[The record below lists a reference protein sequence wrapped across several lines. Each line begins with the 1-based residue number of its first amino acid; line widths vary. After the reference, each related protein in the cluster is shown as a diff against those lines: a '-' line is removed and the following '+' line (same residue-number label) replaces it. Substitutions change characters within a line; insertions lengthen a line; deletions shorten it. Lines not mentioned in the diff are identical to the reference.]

1 MALHRST
8 HQQDNTTTTPS
19 NANPLKM
26 RRILSLSVVVCLAL
40 SLTAAKP
47 IHPTNNNNHA
57 PHRNQQQPQQ
67 QPRNIL
73 DLLSSS
79 WSSFTPPLKSLH
91 AISGAPNPAN
101 SASKLKMLHKRGV
114 NEKIN
119 SNGKKLTKES
129 SGGNNNNSNKK
140 KASVAAAAAVAV
152 VDKATAQAKHTYSA
166 YEAIVNS
173 DSQMPVFLNQ
183 HHHLKGKGKATK
195 GKATLLAAAAAAA
208 AVGEEGGSRGV
219 KKAGMVTPI
228 DILRQTGTKKPT
240 AAAASATL
248 SAEEE
253 EERERRKKAKE
264 ELEGTSPAPKKKTTE
279 EGTTPAK
286 NQQHKSNKNRNTNK
300 TLANQAR
307 DGAAVE
313 DGTSTV
319 KTLFDTI
326 FAHDQQPPSRR
337 AAESNTA
344 TGATGGMEDS
354 EDFKAI
360 KETIN
365 AAAHAAVA
373 AAASSHHLEERDT
386 AGVLKQ
392 ALENIAH
399 KIEEAATAAIA
410 LEIPSLTDHTLDS
423 SSPSSVLGDNEV
435 HKSALPENHQDTIID
450 DEGAVDLP
458 AVTNNHDN
466 SAPAFA
472 PKQKPGV
479 VIVNDNE
486 YSSDENDGDPYA
498 YTSTYSDNP
507 STSSEYS
514 DTLDEWRLPDE
525 DDYMA
530 QYVHR
535 APQNFPGSESIL
547 FTGTVL
553 QRTLASSALLLVGFA
568 VLLGLISY
576 KMYARRRNTS
586 PWAFLHYMTFGIFT
600 SLFYDSA
607 TISNSTLNAYTTT
620 TTEGQDSSSTSSTA
634 TAMKKGA
641 WLRRGSLT
649 TRSSTSTRT
658 NSNNIMSTPAE
669 KEPLLPEPV
678 VASSASSFSFKKSGP
693 FCTTELRRTS
703 TAQHHQMQID
713 LALQQQQQQQ
723 QQLQLHHEQQQR
735 QGQQQQRGDQFH
747 YQHQQA
753 EMEHLQK
760 SFMRRTSI

>member
-1 MALHRST
+1 MALHRRT
-8 HQQDNTTTTPS
+8 RQQDNTATTTTYAS
-19 NANPLKM
+19 PLKM
-26 RRILSLSVVVCLAL
+26 RRILSLTVVACLAL
-40 SLTAAKP
+40 SLTTAKP
-47 IHPTNNNNHA
+47 IYPTNNNHA
-57 PHRNQQQPQQ
+57 PHRSQQQQHQQ
-67 QPRNIL
+67 QARNIL
-73 DLLSSS
+73 NHLSTS
-79 WSSFTPPLKSLH
+79 WSSFTTPLNSLH
-91 AISGAPNPAN
+91 AISGAANPAN
-101 SASKLKMLHKRGV
+101 SASELKMLHKRGV
-114 NEKIN
+114 NNNNK
-119 SNGKKLTKES
+119 GKKPTTGT
-129 SGGNNNNSNKK
+129 SGGISNSNKK
-140 KASVAAAAAVAV
+140 KVSAVV

-183 HHHLKGKGKATK
+183 HHHPKSKGKAVN
-195 GKATLLAAAAAAA
+195 GKATLLAAAGG
-208 AVGEEGGSRGV
+208 AVSEKGESRSL

-240 AAAASATL
+240 AAAASVTL

-253 EERERRKKAKE
+253 ERERERKKVKE
-264 ELEGTSPAPKKKTTE
+264 ELEGTSPAIKKHTTD

-286 NQQHKSNKNRNTNK
+286 DNQSKSNNSNTNK
-300 TLANQAR
+300 TSANRAR
-307 DGAAVE
+307 DAAAVVAAAVE
-313 DGTSTV
+313 DGTSTI

-326 FAHDQQPPSRR
+326 FAHGQQQPSRR
-337 AAESNTA
+337 TAESNTA
-344 TGATGGMEDS
+344 TGAIGEKEDS

-365 AAAHAAVA
+365 AVAHAAVA

-386 AGVLKQ
+386 AGVLQQ

-410 LEIPSLTDHTLDS
+410 LEIPSLTDHTLGS
-423 SSPSSVLGDNEV
+423 SSSSVLDDKEV
-435 HKSALPENHQDTIID
+435 LKSTLPENHQDTIID

-458 AVTNNHDN
+458 VVSNNNNHGN
-466 SAPAFA
+466 NAPA
-472 PKQKPGV
+472 PKHKPGV
-479 VIVNDNE
+479 IFVNDNE
-486 YSSDENDGDPYA
+486 YSSDENDDDPHA
-498 YTSTYSDNP
+498 YTYSTYSNP

-535 APQNFPGSESIL
+535 APQSFPGSESIL

-553 QRTLASSALLLVGFA
+553 QRTLASSALLLVGFV
-568 VLLGLISY
+568 VLLGFISY

-600 SLFYDSA
+600 SLFYDS
-607 TISNSTLNAYTTT
+607 TTLSNSTLNAYTTN
-620 TTEGQDSSSTSSTA
+620 GKDSSSTSSTA
-634 TAMKKGA
+634 TATMRKGA

-649 TRSSTSTRT
+649 RSSTSGT
-658 NSNNIMSTPAE
+658 NNIMSSPAE

-693 FCTTELRRTS
+693 FRTTELRRTS
-703 TAQHHQMQID
+703 TAQHHQMQIE

-723 QQLQLHHEQQQR
+723 QHHGQQQR
-735 QGQQQQRGDQFH
+735 QEQQQQQQQQWGSQFH
-747 YQHQQA
+747 NQHQQA